1 MRPRPN
7 RKRRPEPARKA
18 VALPILLLIA
28 VAAGLLYLYFARWSP
43 DPPPSSPAPAPRP
56 APVTA
61 PPSPPSA
68 EPPSPVVTYAPE
80 GQEDPDAAARME
92 RRKRAFGI
100 DESMDLIVKPD
111 ESIRVGE
118 ITVPMAEILDRIRLR
133 EGEMVEGDLEGS
145 PPPAEL
151 PEPVADAARAA
162 GAQYAETA
170 GRLTDPP
177 SEGPVPEPPPVPAL
191 AELPAQGRIREGL
204 EQYRRTDVAVGEL
217 EALRDLDPAEL
228 DAALSD
234 RIAALEAELARRT
247 DPEAPPIDPDAEAR
261 LSALA
266 DQLTDPETRR
276 ALEADPALGER
287 ETLSGLERLLE
298 DYADYEAL
306 AERMAGLRAE
316 VQEADLEGKRRALEA
331 IAELKP
337 DADTLKAR
345 ITAGLAAHTPELAEA
360 GDLAESMA
368 RVAEEVEA
376 LRAAVDHPETAAR
389 RERYLSA
396 ARAYTALWD
405 GLAEDRERDWI
416 EERIAALEKVRA
428 AGPGAGE
435 ALAGRLADLR
445 GRRSD
450 LADQLARQVGAPGG
464 VEAYGIHVVQPGDNI
479 WDIHFRFLREYFEDR
494 GVSLSPVDDEP
505 TAPGRSSGVGRILK
519 FSENMVY
526 IYNLR
531 ERQLGTDLDL
541 IHPLSKIVVF
551 NLGRALALLDRIDYR
566 RIDRVRY
573 DGETL
578 WVPAGG

>member
-7 RKRRPEPARKA
+7 RKRRPEPARKP
-18 VALPILLLIA
+18 VVLVILLLIA
-28 VAAGLLYLYFARWSP
+28 AAAGLLYYLYFSDRSP
-43 DPPPSSPAPAPRP
+43 TPPAPPPRPATTTAPSSP
-56 APVTA
+56 
-61 PPSPPSA
+61 PPA
-68 EPPSPVVTYAPE
+68 EPPPPVVTYAPE
-80 GQEDPDAAARME
+80 GREAPEATARME

-118 ITVPMAEILDRIRLR
+118 ITVPMAEILERIRLR
-133 EGEMVEGDLEGS
+133 EGEVIEGDLGDV

-170 GRLTDPP
+170 DRLTAPP
-177 SEGPVPEPPPVPAL
+177 TEDLAPSPPPVPAL
-191 AELPAQGRIREGL
+191 ADLPAQGQIREDL
-204 EQYRRTDVAVGEL
+204 DRYRRTDSAVEEL
-217 EALRDLDPAEL
+217 EALRNLDPAQL
-228 DAALSD
+228 DAALAE
-234 RIAALEAELARRT
+234 RIADLKAQSARRT
-247 DPEAPPIDPDAEAR
+247 DPDAPPIDPEAESR
-261 LSALA
+261 LKALA
-266 DQLTDPETRR
+266 GELTDPETRR

-287 ETLSGLERLLE
+287 ETLAGLERLLD

-306 AERMAGLRAE
+306 NERMAEIRAE
-316 VQEADLEGKRRALEA
+316 IRNADLEGKRRALEA

-337 DADTLKAR
+337 DAEALEDR
-345 ITAGLAAHTPELAEA
+345 ITAGLAAHVPDLAEA
-360 GDLAESMA
+360 GDLEGAME

-376 LRAAVDHPETAAR
+376 LRAAADHPEAAAR

-396 ARAYTALWD
+396 ARAYTALR
-405 GLAEDRERDWI
+405 GQLAGERERAWI
-416 EERIAALEKVRA
+416 EERIAALEAIRA
-428 AGPGAGE
+428 AGSEAPE
-435 ALAGRLADLR
+435 ALARRLGDLR
-445 GRRSD
+445 VRRSD
-450 LADQLARQVGAPGG
+450 LADRLARQTGAAGG

-494 GVSLSPVDDEP
+494 GVTLSPVDDEP

-526 IYNLR
+526 IYNIR

-566 RIDRVRY
+566 RIDRVRF